1 MSKVEFAHQ
10 KKNAEMEIFVFFALK
25 LLYGKLSSHIKF
37 SS

>member
-10 KKNAEMEIFVFFALK
+10 KNAEMEIFVFFALK